1 MTPRRYTFIIADRRS
16 GKVLRST
23 INIRP
28 ALITLVVLAAL
39 PILIGQG
46 IALKASLDAAS
57 VAAKSQTFERENA
70 KFRSLSQSLS
80 GKIEALQAVIT
91 DVGARAQ
98 LDPSVSSS
106 IEGLPS
112 LTRARAMG
120 MGTVQTTALGEQ
132 RELAALSTTEETFV
146 WLHMLLSET
155 NLLRQLQP
163 FGRLEGGFPRLW
175 VDAKIPLPV
184 LRIFTAAL
192 ILLE

>member
-46 IALKASLDAAS
+46 ISLKASLDAAS
-57 VAAKSQTFERENA
+57 VVAKSQTIERENA
-70 KFRSLSQSLS
+70 KFRSLSQALS

-98 LDPSVSSS
+98 
-106 IEGLPS
+106 
-112 LTRARAMG
+112 
-120 MGTVQTTALGEQ
+120 
-132 RELAALSTTEETFV
+132 
-146 WLHMLLSET
+146 
-155 NLLRQLQP
+155 
-163 FGRLEGGFPRLW
+163 
-175 VDAKIPLPV
+175 
-184 LRIFTAAL
+184 
-192 ILLE
+192 